1 MNGRKRM
8 LGPRAAVAL
17 SLFAILCVSPQLA
30 TAQTAGASYF
40 PSADWERRTPAEAR
54 ISEALLKQA
63 VEAAI
68 AGETKAPRDLVMN
81 HYQTFGRE
89 PFGYAIGP
97 IRERGDPTG
106 IIVHKGYIVAEWGEP
121 LRVDITHSV
130 TKSFLSSRDERGN
143 IAIIFAIALLPILSF
158 VGAAI
163 DYS

>member
-1 MNGRKRM
+1 M
-8 LGPRAAVAL
+8 LGPRAAVGL
-17 SLFAILCVSPQLA
+17 SLFAILYVSPQLA

-68 AGETKAPRDLVMN
+68 AGETKTPRELVMN

-97 IRERGDPTG
+97 IREPAIRPG
-106 IIVHKGYIVAEWGEP
+106 
-121 LRVDITHSV
+121 
-130 TKSFLSSRDERGN
+130 SS
-143 IAIIFAIALLPILSF
+143 ST
-158 VGAAI
+158 AAI
-163 DYS
+163 SSPNGAT

>member
-1 MNGRKRM
+1 MNARKRM

-30 TAQTAGASYF
+30 TAQSTGASYF
-40 PSADWERRTPAEAR
+40 PGTDWERRTPAEAR
-54 ISEALLKQA
+54 INEALLKQA

-68 AGETKAPRDLVMN
+68 TGETKAPRDLVMN

-106 IIVHKGYIVAEWGEP
+106 IVS
-121 LRVDITHSV
+121 T
-130 TKSFLSSRDERGN
+130 
-143 IAIIFAIALLPILSF
+143 
-158 VGAAI
+158 AAI
-163 DYS
+163 SSPNGAT